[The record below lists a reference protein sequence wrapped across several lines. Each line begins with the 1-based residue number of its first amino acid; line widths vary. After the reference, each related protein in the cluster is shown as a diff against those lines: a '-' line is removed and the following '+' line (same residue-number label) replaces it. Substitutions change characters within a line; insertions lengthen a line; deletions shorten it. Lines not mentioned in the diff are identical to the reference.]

1 MEDYEFIGLRRNLWW
16 VFVNMLARFISVLC
30 FSVFSEKDSIRS
42 GVIWQRCLINKKVKF
57 TFYYEVILDIWGY
70 FHFYIV

>member
-30 FSVFSEKDSIRS
+30 FSVFSKKDSIRS
-42 GVIWQRCLINKKVKF
+42 GAIWERYLINKKVKL

-70 FHFYIV
+70 FHFYIA